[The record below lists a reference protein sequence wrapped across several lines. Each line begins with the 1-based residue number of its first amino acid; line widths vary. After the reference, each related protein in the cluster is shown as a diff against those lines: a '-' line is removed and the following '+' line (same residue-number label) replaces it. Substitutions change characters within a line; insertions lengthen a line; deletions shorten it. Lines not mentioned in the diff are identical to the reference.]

1 MMKSFVTLA
10 LQQEGGAQP
19 GPALAA
25 SKAIIYF
32 IGAPV
37 ALFAIITFVVLV
49 ASTDRKKSSSSL
61 TRID

>member
-1 MMKSFVTLA
+1 MMRSFVTLA